1 MYGTQQPPPHQ
12 IIISTKAFT
21 GTVPFNDFQSVTSVV
36 KIMQK
41 ERPPRPIGPAITDD
55 VWALIQ
61 KCWDHDPLLRPEM
74 RGVLQ
79 DLVSSLLRS
88 LRESNKSSSEFQ
100 IALSQFYDSTER
112 KRCIHRLR
120 GAELKEFVN
129 FLDDVRLLFDR
140 FHLTLAVTVCIG
152 ARYPW
157 VR

>member
-1 MYGTQQPPPHQ
+1 
-12 IIISTKAFT
+12 
-21 GTVPFNDFQSVTSVV
+21 
-36 KIMQK
+36 
-41 ERPPRPIGPAITDD
+41 
-55 VWALIQ
+55 
-61 KCWDHDPLLRPEM
+61 M

-120 GAELKEFVN
+120 GAELREFVD

-140 FHLTLAVTVCIG
+140 FIS
-152 ARYPW
+152 PW
-157 VR
+157 L